1 MMRFHVTLTLGLA
14 LAVPFSCIN
23 ALGKC
28 ATGTVTVQGVVQNL
42 PSIASQPDVTVVL
55 NSPKG
60 DFSKTARLTDSNFT
74 VEVPFSTLNSWS
86 PLTGH
91 SCSNLPTQV
100 EVTIVNAGQV
110 VARKTIR
117 FRENFEAKNSL
128 SYALKRELTIDAS
141 QHK

>member
-1 MMRFHVTLTLGLA
+1 MIRFHVAIALA

-23 ALGKC
+23 AVGKC

-42 PSIASQPDVTVVL
+42 PSNASQPDVTVVL
-55 NSPKG
+55 NSRKG
-60 DFSKTARLTDSNFT
+60 DFSKTARLRDSKFT
-74 VEVPFSTLNSWS
+74 IEVPFSTLKSWS

-91 SCSNLPTQV
+91 SCSNLPKQV

-110 VARKTIR
+110 VARKTLS
-117 FRENFEAKNSL
+117 FRENFETKNSF

-141 QHK
+141 EQHK